1 MKIFFLSVFVVIC
14 QNAVAADFKLQ
25 EGARFNPSRV
35 ASTPVSVDYFC
46 KLELHEFLNGWKLVL
61 DREFAGNVGQTTNF
75 KEFRIEIKGESYDF
89 LYVYNKLGTSAFA
102 NDPFDGENSW
112 IHLSKNVKTGSE
124 PLIQASVSSR
134 SFQELPS
141 HYDLRE
147 DFKAEGSQFIM
158 RVSCRTVKNF

>member
-1 MKIFFLSVFVVIC
+1 MKTFFLIVFIAFC
-14 QNAVAADFKLQ
+14 QNAIAGDIKLP

-35 ASTPVSVDYFC
+35 ASAPVSVDYFC
-46 KLELHEFLNGWKLVL
+46 KLELHEYLNGWKLVL
-61 DREFAGNVGQTTNF
+61 DREFAGSVGQTTNY
-75 KEFRIEIKGESYDF
+75 KEFNIEIRGATYSF
-89 LYVYNKLGTSAFA
+89 LFAYNKMSTMAFA
-102 NDPFDGENSW
+102 GDPFDGENSS
-112 IHLSKNVKTGSE
+112 IHLSRNVKTGSE